1 MSARESQAVEDEDG
15 PGRLEAGFS
24 PRTQAIKLILILC
37 IPGLVAFAVIKTD
50 LSQIDTATWRFLGAV
65 VLVTL
70 AWASAQAKRIR
81 DRTPQVIIDRNGIFA
96 RHWHAGIVP
105 WENIELI
112 AHSSTVRR
120 GIIQQLARSRRGPYI
135 LFKFREPLPFVT
147 ESPPPFSWLQRLHA
161 SFETQEPVIAEHGLD
176 TRVSIMLNA
185 IQDHLAAWRAR
196 QGDASP
202 SS

>member
-1 MSARESQAVEDEDG
+1 MSASESEVGEDEVE
-15 PGRLEAGFS
+15 PHRLEVGFS
-24 PRTQAIKLILILC
+24 PRIQAIKLILILC
-37 IPGLVAFAVIKTD
+37 IPGLVAFAVIKTE
-50 LSQIDTATWRFLGAV
+50 LSQIDAATWRFLGAV

-70 AWASAQAKRIR
+70 AWAVAQAKRIR
-81 DRTPQVIIDRNGIFA
+81 NRTPQVIIDRDGIFA

-147 ESPPPFSWLQRLHA
+147 ESPPPLSWLQRLRA

-176 TRVSIMLNA
+176 TRVTIMLNT
-185 IQDHLAAWRAR
+185 IQNHLAAWRAR
-196 QGDASP
+196 QEDVLPP
-202 SS
+202 S